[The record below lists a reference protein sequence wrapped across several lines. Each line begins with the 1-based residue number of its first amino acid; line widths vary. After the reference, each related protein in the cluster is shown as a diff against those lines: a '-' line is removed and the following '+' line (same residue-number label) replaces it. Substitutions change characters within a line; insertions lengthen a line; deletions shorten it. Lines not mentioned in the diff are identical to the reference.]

1 MKVFLLAISSFLLMN
16 ACKTKGKASLNAPK
30 KVEMAK
36 TPSLSGEIGKEVKG
50 AYSPNT
56 LIIMVDT
63 LVGKEPLLQAIKD
76 YGATLKY
83 DYNLIPGVAIRIPE
97 GKTLQESIAYFK
109 QVRGVVS
116 VNKDRI
122 TRLTDP
128 VKPKMLDK

>member
-1 MKVFLLAISSFLLMN
+1 
-16 ACKTKGKASLNAPK
+16 
-30 KVEMAK
+30 MAE

>member
-1 MKVFLLAISSFLLMN
+1 MKVFLLAISSFLLMT

-30 KVEMAK
+30 KVEMAE

-128 VKPKMLDK
+128 VKPKLFDK

>member
-1 MKVFLLAISSFLLMN
+1 MKTFLLAISTLLLMT
-16 ACKTKGKASLNAPK
+16 ACKTKGKASLNSPK
-30 KVEMAK
+30 KVEMSE
-36 TPSLSGEIGKEVKG
+36 TPPLTGEIGKGLHG

-63 LVGKEPLLQAIKD
+63 LVGKEPLLKAIKD

-83 DYNLIPGVAIRIPE
+83 DYSLIPGVAIRIPE
-97 GKTLQESIAYFK
+97 GKTLQESITYFK

-116 VNKDRI
+116 VSKDRI

-128 VKPKMLDK
+128 VKPKILDK

>member
-1 MKVFLLAISSFLLMN
+1 MKAFLLAISSFLLMT

-30 KVEMAK
+30 KVEMAE

-116 VNKDRI
+116 VSKDRI

>member
-1 MKVFLLAISSFLLMN
+1 MT

-116 VNKDRI
+116 VSKDRI

-128 VKPKMLDK
+128 VKPKLFDK

>member
-1 MKVFLLAISSFLLMN
+1 MKVFLLAISTFLLMT

-30 KVEMAK
+30 KVEMAE
-36 TPSLSGEIGKEVKG
+36 TPSLSGGIGKEVKG

-128 VKPKMLDK
+128 VKPKMFDK

>member
-1 MKVFLLAISSFLLMN
+1 MKVFLLAISSFLLMT

-116 VNKDRI
+116 VSKDRI

>member
-1 MKVFLLAISSFLLMN
+1 MKAFLLAISSFLLMT

-128 VKPKMLDK
+128 VKPKMFDK

>member
-1 MKVFLLAISSFLLMN
+1 MS
-16 ACKTKGKASLNAPK
+16 ACKVNRPMKEESSPAIKPLPLN
-30 KVEMAK
+30 
-36 TPSLSGEIGKEVKG
+36 GEPEG
-50 AYSPNT
+50 AYSPST

-63 LVGKEPLLQAIKD
+63 LVGKAPLLQAIKD

-83 DYNLIPGVAIRIPE
+83 DYSIIPGVAILIPE

-109 QVRGVVS
+109 KVRGVVS

-128 VKPKMLDK
+128 VKPKKFDK